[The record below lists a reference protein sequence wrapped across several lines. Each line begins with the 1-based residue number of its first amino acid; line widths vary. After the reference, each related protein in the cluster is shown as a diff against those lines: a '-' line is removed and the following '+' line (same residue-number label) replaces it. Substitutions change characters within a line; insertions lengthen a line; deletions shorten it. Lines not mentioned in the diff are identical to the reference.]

1 MSYVTLQLAMTI
13 DGYIARKNGNVD
25 FLDDVNPLF
34 NEEFTKFVNSV
45 DTIIMGSG
53 TYKKLLDFGEIP
65 FVDKKIYVLTSKNSP
80 SNQENIIFTS
90 EKIEDIL
97 KKENNNIWLF
107 GGSKVIQSFINLD
120 LIDEFQ
126 LYIVP
131 KIIGDGIPLFLE
143 NNGLSNL
150 ELCKHNPYDNDIM
163 LVYKKI

>member
-1 MSYVTLQLAMTI
+1 MTI

>member
-1 MSYVTLQLAMTI
+1 MSYVTLQLALTI
-13 DGYIARKNGNVD
+13 DGYIARKNGSVD

-53 TYKKLLDFGEIP
+53 TYEKLLDFGEIP
-65 FVDKKIYVLTSKNSP
+65 FTDKKIYVLTSKNLQ
-80 SNQENIIFTS
+80 SNQENIKFTS
-90 EKIEDIL
+90 ENIEDIL

-107 GGSKVIQSFINLD
+107 GGSKIIQSFINLD

-150 ELCKHNPYDNDIM
+150 KLCKHNPYNNDIM
-163 LVYKKI
+163 LVHKKI